1 MLSAFIN
8 CLVVPRHQYS
18 FVLQTVVNCYNIPFC
33 LASSRVKSRVDTSLR
48 ITHMAVYFLSCLL
61 VACLFACL
69 TPQQHAKSISRT
81 DLLQRFNVLS
91 QSDRRCRSNLLSK
104 PPYTDGRQTSPSTDP
119 LRQASV
125 RGVVGVKSFRMH
137 RRGQPVLVLYPITS
151 GVC

>member
-1 MLSAFIN
+1 MWQWAFHLLSAFIN

-104 PPYTDGRQTSPSTDP
+104 PPYTDGRQT
-119 LRQASV
+119 
-125 RGVVGVKSFRMH
+125 RGALPTLVWKRG
-137 RRGQPVLVLYPITS
+137 RRDSYVMPKYALCNGS
-151 GVC
+151 KDES